1 METFMSQSWYRHH
14 HRIILLQSS
23 DYDPDF
29 TMKKLKI
36 TDTQEC
42 AQDHTANKVV
52 CLYESRAHVINT
64 TVYFSIVF
72 IHLVILKICIFLK
85 CLN

>member
-1 METFMSQSWYRHH
+1 MNQSWYRHH

-36 TDTQEC
+36 
-42 AQDHTANKVV
+42 
-52 CLYESRAHVINT
+52 
-64 TVYFSIVF
+64 IVF

>member
-1 METFMSQSWYRHH
+1 METFMNQSWYRHH

-36 TDTQEC
+36 IDTQEC
-42 AQDHTANKVV
+42 AQDHTANS
-52 CLYESRAHVINT
+52 L
-64 TVYFSIVF
+64 SI
-72 IHLVILKICIFLK
+72 
-85 CLN
+85 